1 MDDMSVSSTVNAAL
15 ALRDVNTVQEV
26 QVTLLKK
33 VLASQADTMATLMQ
47 SVQPLAVDSNLGSRV
62 NTSA

>member
-1 MDDMSVSSTVNAAL
+1 MKTSVDSAVIAAL

-26 QVTLLKK
+26 QVALLKK

>member
-26 QVTLLKK
+26 QVALLKK